1 MSIENEIKELA
12 AAIRELTQVVR
23 SGNVVAP
30 VPVAP
35 VPVAPAP
42 VAPAPVAP
50 PPQPTVAPQM
60 PPLPTFTAPATASPA
75 VAPFNTPKG
84 LIEYVMSAY
93 TSLGPQ
99 KGAEIQGIL
108 TGLGYQNINEV
119 KPEHYPD
126 IVASVEAL
134 KARG

>member
-23 SGNVVAP
+23 SGNAAP
-30 VPVAP
+30 AP
-35 VPVAPAP
+35 AATPKPAPAPAAVAPAP
-42 VAPAPVAP
+42 TP
-50 PPQPTVAPQM
+50 APQM
-60 PPLPTFTAPATASPA
+60 PPLPTFTPPPAPAAART
-75 VAPFNTPKG
+75 APFNTPKG
-84 LIEYVMSAY
+84 LIEYVMDAY
-93 TSLGPQ
+93 TTLGPQ